1 MLDGDVEFIGFIPL
15 RECAQLNKTNEFPI
29 IIWRYSGTGT
39 KKTKINIFTEG
50 EIIALNTIIME
61 NKVWNISKILSI
73 IKLTLQKRINCYC
86 FIIIDF
92 NKKKYKS

>member
-1 MLDGDVEFIGFIPL
+1 MLDGDVEFSGFISL

-73 IKLTLQKRINCYC
+73 IKLTLQKRINCYG

>member
-1 MLDGDVEFIGFIPL
+1 MLDGDVEFSGFIPL

-39 KKTKINIFTEG
+39 KKTKINSFTEG

-61 NKVWNISKILSI
+61 NKVWNICI